1 MANRM
6 SSDSFSEEPTPFE
19 ANEELLKG
27 WPYALHALEDTLDRD
42 LIEGRARQT
51 LFRALNNRELVAF
64 IGTGVS
70 AAYGR
75 MDWSQLRDKQIDE
88 IDRVAG
94 RFIELGSCAQKFL
107 ETLRR
112 ALGTARTRKEF
123 KAGTIDAADAHL
135 GVKQESL
142 AYQVMEIRR
151 LYATFSAH
159 KRNRGSVFGGEIYPI
174 QFQVAKRLQDALQ
187 KAERL
192 FVRRPK
198 AREDGRGDELKFSR
212 LDEHRRA
219 ARFGYL
225 LEDSNEPFFRRMLD
239 FALDGV
245 SGKPAHKAFED
256 AFEVYF
262 DAITRPGA
270 NLRFKDYSKLLVYD
284 ECPHAQHILTEALTH
299 GLDRGRKD
307 WAAIKDLLLDPPEP
321 EDTSPEAD
329 PGGDAPKRRKPRT
342 RGRTWK
348 KVQKTF
354 PPADPERLRRSIP
367 GMHEAP
373 DGYKVLGFYKKTAV
387 RVLLRNLAG
396 LDQGD
401 DKPDFATA
409 TGMLG
414 GFDVPAWRSILELI
428 WQNQE
433 EAFSADSVEP
443 PIWTPTRRFIIGM
456 LLSKLEDPTALHWLL
471 PGQKM
476 NLGQEGIEKDYK
488 EIRAEDFRARESV
501 IRRHFDPLHQL
512 NVELGISRFLTT
524 NYDLEV
530 ERLFI
535 DRGYRFSGTQAAPP
549 GASEPQR
556 VDPIGGRAGDASFD
570 REHLADMLSFSLDLS
585 GDEASVFHLHGPA
598 TQHGEMVLTE
608 RDYMDLYLRTDEYRE
623 TVDEAIDLA
632 ISSNPIMF
640 VGLGM
645 SEDDVLRPLR
655 QFVSNQERRWDRTTI
670 ALLGSTKGPDVERT
684 QSSVLYTRYGVQAL
698 FYGKAHVDLAG
709 RDKPVEVDWLRLFMA
724 SIGALSGA
732 NKRILDAARK
742 VAKAVDQRPGDKR
755 EKALRDASKDWDLL
769 RKLLTGKGNEGEFK
783 SQLNSAGDDLS
794 AALNDLPSEFEDA
807 RGQAPAEWMDWL
819 WREDSK
825 PFLVQDRH
833 HYEHEDETSRVRVD
847 VDVEFEL
854 RLLQMLRDAA
864 LPVPSLPGDSLS
876 DVLSNELK
884 KSRRRPVL
892 LGAIKTVIRNAL
904 AIDVAL
910 NGIRSAVHTAFLTA
924 ELRKIQGDWQAWWSK
939 WQRPPLERHPE
950 ATSVSKTQDDY
961 LPAIQRRHEI
971 LGQFSNLPELGGSKE
986 EREAYDGQLVEFY
999 RRENDG
1005 VRNDDPALTRIRAF
1019 DTFLRSANH
1028 DGTPVAWKGRRR
1040 IYVVAA
1046 HRGLGKGVFLSAL
1059 SHERGIRA
1067 FIRGSW
1073 KDDRSDPFA
1082 DGALP
1087 FAKDPPPYAK
1097 VIVFNYSFSTEI
1109 ASTWDLLCKE
1119 LEHSLE
1125 QFVEKDAADSEA
1137 CKRLIGEAAKMPRT
1151 NRLAALLAA
1160 LGNPSLNPL
1169 GRRFLISMNAVD
1181 LLLKTDGTA
1190 KNAEIDDIF
1199 ELLLGDRAADL
1210 PFDIVQIC
1218 DENRLPAYMARSS
1231 GHMFSVIARPDVRD
1245 YGRSVLARRLA
1256 ATDYA
1261 GSYDPRA
1268 RVEDRPARLQYLHF
1282 CRVMQP
1288 EAFIFDNFELLAALL
1303 HYGFLKRAKRTLDP
1317 KPSLEALRTEFHNI
1331 IDEWNRHG
1339 PDADP
1344 IADPTDRRWNES
1356 SERRRLLTLFQAF
1369 TLEHSAPLPEP
1380 GGKTE
1385 EEKFWTILK
1394 LRLAPENGAE
1404 LSPEEAALRDRQSFD
1419 EWRAIRNTLRYSRF
1433 SLTLILAAAE
1443 YLALSEP
1450 DIDKALEAVER
1461 FVRSV
1466 VDNVRAVSADRAEEV
1481 VLGDVLDAYERF
1493 HRAGDPERD
1502 FMLHLSILRHLS
1514 VFGQPISADVLVRVP
1529 EIESHFTAHADE
1541 RISDTSTENGTRRTD
1556 EMRRA
1561 LDHLERAGLVFRLA
1575 VQPQILKSISDP
1587 KEVVKAEDFQ
1597 RFSVHRLVHR
1607 HVARKMGGPLTEFAS
1622 TNSFAPTLF
1631 ASMPSDLPRPDRDSY
1646 GFLRRL
1652 VSALSEYPD
1661 RHAIGESTEPWHFGT
1676 ARYETR
1682 VQSVR
1687 AALGILRSVFSI
1699 AVVSRFSMYGQD
1711 DGGLRQA
1718 GCFEE
1723 HRVQLRWLI
1732 RKAGDLAQAE
1742 YRKLK
1747 KSEEP
1752 GDQKRAKDGD
1762 FLKPFYIDEIV
1773 WLYNECGL
1781 TCLVQGNLR
1790 DAVANFRNA
1799 LRINEN
1805 VESAQHAGPN
1815 YRRIALNLAVVQ
1827 IERGRLG
1834 SAEHWLRKAREGE
1847 KTGSDV
1853 DMVAT
1858 GYFGLVDHLRGNFE
1872 AAEAQ
1877 YVKAIKLATE
1887 RRDRRTLSIFSR
1899 HRGDLQRTLKNYELS
1914 ATLIGSAIA
1923 QAESGGHEDLLN
1935 RAYLSQI
1942 NLDMLLNPDRI
1953 DHANVELLDEITA
1966 YAHRMDMPSLSCE
1979 SMRMRAEVMLHR
1991 GETTLAGKLLR
2002 SAISQA
2008 KRHGMH
2014 LRVCSCLTRYGE
2026 VMIARKLTG
2035 VGSAILETALERA
2048 KSMRVQVEIDRVEKA
2063 MRKLT

>member
-1 MANRM
+1 M
-6 SSDSFSEEPTPFE
+6 SSDIHSGDSESFK

-51 LFRALNNRELVAF
+51 LFRALNNRDLVAF

-75 MDWSQLRDKQIDE
+75 MDWAQLRDKQIDE
-88 IDRVAG
+88 IDRVAE
-94 RFIELGSCAQKFL
+94 RFLKLGD
-107 ETLRR
+107 
-112 ALGTARTRKEF
+112 G
-123 KAGTIDAADAHL
+123 AGAFL
-135 GVKQESL
+135 GVLWKALDATERAGSPDSQAIL
-142 AYQVMEIRR
+142 RAARAHVGVKRDAIAYQVMEIRR

-159 KRNRGSVFGGEIYPI
+159 KKNRGAVFGGEIYPI

-198 AREDGRGDELKFSR
+198 AREDGRGEELAFAA
-212 LDEHRRA
+212 LDVHRHA

-225 LEDSNEPFFRRMLD
+225 LEDAHKPFFGEKID
-239 FALDGV
+239 AALDSV
-245 SGKPAHKAFED
+245 RNNAEHAAFNT
-256 AFEVYF
+256 AFGEYF

-284 ECPHAQHILTEALTH
+284 ECPHAQHILTEALSH
-299 GLDRGRKD
+299 GLERGRPD
-307 WAAIKDLLLDPPEP
+307 WTKVSPNKLEIDADEWQQLALQGAGAEGTGDREP
-321 EDTSPEAD
+321 
-329 PGGDAPKRRKPRT
+329 T
-342 RGRTWK
+342 RGKLWAR
-348 KVQKTF
+348 VQTMF

-373 DGYKVLGFYKKTAV
+373 DGYKVLGYFKKTAV
-387 RVLLRNLAG
+387 KVLLCGLAG
-396 LDQGD
+396 IVDED
-401 DKPDFATA
+401 TPPNFMTA
-409 TGMLG
+409 EGLSDG
-414 GFDVPAWRSILELI
+414 LEAPAWRRILHLI
-428 WQNQE
+428 WKNQE
-433 EAFSADSVEP
+433 EAFGPDTVEP

-456 LLSKLEDPTALHWLL
+456 LLSKLEDPTALDWLL
-471 PGQKM
+471 PGKTTVV
-476 NLGQEGIEKDYK
+476 GQDDDGNDLKQDFK

-512 NVELGISRFLTT
+512 NVELGVSRFLTT

-535 DRGYRFSGTQAAPP
+535 DRGYRFNGTQAAPP

-598 TQHGEMVLTE
+598 TRNAEMVLTE

-655 QFVSNQERRWDRTTI
+655 QFVSNQERHWDRTTI
-670 ALLGSTKGPDVERT
+670 ALLGSTKGPEVERT

-698 FYGKAHVDLAG
+698 FYGRAHVQLEGEGEA
-709 RDKPVEVDWLRLFMA
+709 VEVDWLRLFMA
-724 SIGALSGA
+724 SVGTLSDV
-732 NKRILDAARK
+732 NKRILSAAK
-742 VAKAVDQRPGDKR
+742 TLAKAMTKPSQAERA
-755 EKALRDASKDWDLL
+755 KALDDASAEWDLL
-769 RKLLTGKGNEGEFK
+769 RELWAQQGAAKRFERLVNEKG
-783 SQLNSAGDDLS
+783 SDIV
-794 AALNDLPSEFEDA
+794 AALDA
-807 RGQAPAEWMDWL
+807 DDAVSRRYEGQKPADWIG
-819 WREDSK
+819 WFWSRATR
-825 PFLVQDRH
+825 PFLLQDRH
-833 HYEHEDETSRVRVD
+833 HYEPEDANRRLEI
-847 VDVEFEL
+847 DVEFEL
-854 RLLQMLRDAA
+854 RLLQHLCLAVEPPLPTPEEQAEIKALLLANEEAKIVPAA
-864 LPVPSLPGDSLS
+864 L
-876 DVLSNELK
+876 K
-884 KSRRRPVL
+884 R
-892 LGAIKTVIRNAL
+892 IIRNAL
-904 AIDVAL
+904 AVEVAL

-939 WQRPPLERHPE
+939 WQRPPLERHAE
-950 ATSVSKTQDDY
+950 ATSGSGSSDGY

-971 LGQFSNLPELGGSKE
+971 LAQFSRLPGLEEDDQESFDKEL
-986 EREAYDGQLVEFY
+986 AEFY
-999 RRENDG
+999 DQRKT
-1005 VRNDDPALTRIRAF
+1005 DPPLTRIRAF
-1019 DTFLRSANH
+1019 DTFLRAANAAA
-1028 DGTPVAWKGRRR
+1028 TPVANRDKRR

-1046 HRGLGKGVFLSAL
+1046 HRGLGKGVFLSAF

-1067 FIRGSW
+1067 FILGSW
-1073 KDDRSDPFA
+1073 AGGPKPC
-1082 DGALP
+1082 
-1087 FAKDPPPYAK
+1087 YAK

-1109 ASTWDLLCKE
+1109 ASTWDLLCRE
-1119 LEHSLE
+1119 LEESLRG
-1125 QFVEKDAADSEA
+1125 FVAAEDDQAKERTS
-1137 CKRLIGEAAKMPRT
+1137 KLIAEAAKMPR
-1151 NRLAALLAA
+1151 RDRIGILLRG
-1160 LGNPSLNPL
+1160 LGNRDFNPE
-1169 GRRFLISMNAVD
+1169 GHRFLIAMNAVD
-1181 LLLKTDGTA
+1181 LLLKLDGTA

-1199 ELLLGDRAADL
+1199 ELLLGESSADL

-1218 DENRLPAYMARSS
+1218 DENRLPA
-1231 GHMFSVIARPDVRD
+1231 HMELGSKHVFTVIARPDVAE
-1245 YGRSVLARRLA
+1245 YGRSVLDRRLS
-1256 ATDYA
+1256 ATKYEGVQNSKQPTQGA
-1261 GSYDPRA
+1261 PTS
-1268 RVEDRPARLQYLHF
+1268 LHYLHF

-1288 EAFIFDNFELLAALL
+1288 EAFIFDNFEILAALL
-1303 HYGFLKRAKRTLDP
+1303 HYGFLKRQGHALGDEPDGLRQAYKDIIKSWEQRKPDTCVSLDP
-1317 KPSLEALRTEFHNI
+1317 TYRGDEPPATARAQLFEKFQTFVNAAVSLPEGMS
-1331 IDEWNRHG
+1331 G
-1339 PDADP
+1339 P
-1344 IADPTDRRWNES
+1344 
-1356 SERRRLLTLFQAF
+1356 SER
-1369 TLEHSAPLPEP
+1369 
-1380 GGKTE
+1380 
-1385 EEKFWTILK
+1385 EKFLAILK
-1394 LRLAPENGAE
+1394 LRLEPENGAKLTE
-1404 LSPEEAALRDRQSFD
+1404 DEAAMRDRESFA

-1443 YLALSEP
+1443 YMALSEP
-1450 DIDKALEAVER
+1450 DIDRALETVER
-1461 FVRSV
+1461 FVRAV
-1466 VDNVRAVSADRAEEV
+1466 VDNVRAVSVDRAEEV

-1541 RISDTSTENGTRRTD
+1541 RISDTSTERGTRRTD
-1556 EMRRA
+1556 EIRRA

-1575 VQPQILKSISDP
+1575 VHPHIRRESAGRP
-1587 KEVVKAEDFQ
+1587 EDYH

-1607 HVARKMGGPLTEFAS
+1607 HVARKMGGPLTEFAA
-1622 TNSFAPTLF
+1622 TNTFAPTLF

-1676 ARYETR
+1676 AGYETR

-1732 RKAGDLAQAE
+1732 RKAGDLAQTE
-1742 YRKLK
+1742 FRRLRKAGGNDR
-1747 KSEEP
+1747 E
-1752 GDQKRAKDGD
+1752 RADKGN

-1799 LRINEN
+1799 LRINEKI
-1805 VESAQHAGPN
+1805 ESAQHAGPN
-1815 YRRIALNLAVVQ
+1815 YRRVAINLAMAQ

-1834 SAEHWLRKAREGE
+1834 SAEHWLRRARDGE
-1847 KTGSDV
+1847 KPGSDAH
-1853 DMVAT
+1853 MVAT
-1858 GYFGLVDHLRGNFE
+1858 GYLGLIDHLRGNYDE
-1872 AAEAQ
+1872 ADRQYTEAI
-1877 YVKAIKLATE
+1877 ALATE

-1899 HRGDLQRTLKNYELS
+1899 HRGDLQRVLKNMAL
-1914 ATLIGSAIA
+1914 ATTLIANAIA

-1935 RAYLSQI
+1935 RAYLARI
-1942 NLDMLLNPDRI
+1942 HLDMQVEPDRI
-1953 DHANVELLDEITA
+1953 DHANVDLLDEITA

-1979 SMRMRAEVMLHR
+1979 SMRMRAEIMLHR

-2002 SAISQA
+2002 GAISQA

-2014 LRVCSCLTRYGE
+2014 LRVNSCLTRYGE
-2026 VMIARKLTG
+2026 VMIARKLPG
-2035 VGSAILETALERA
+2035 VGGAILETALERA

-2063 MRKLT
+2063 LRKLS